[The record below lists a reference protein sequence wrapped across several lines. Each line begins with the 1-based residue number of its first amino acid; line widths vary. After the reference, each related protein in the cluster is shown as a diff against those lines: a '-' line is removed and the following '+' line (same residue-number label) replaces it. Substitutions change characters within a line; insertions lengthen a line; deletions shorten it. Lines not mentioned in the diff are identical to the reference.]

1 LILCKLAEIRFLNR
15 NEEKFDKQLKTISM
29 KNKTTL
35 YHFIVDQS
43 GSMAGLENQTIAGF
57 NTQLNTIQ
65 SLKKE
70 LPEQEFLC
78 SLTFFNNEVHDRIQF
93 GQVDSIQPLSNQNYF
108 PNGTTA
114 LLDAIGK
121 SIYSIKNRFGE
132 EISEDKMSIVLVIIT
147 DGHENASRLYSYHDV
162 ANLIKQLDETGKWT
176 FSFLGADFD
185 AIHTS
190 QMLNIRKENVMN
202 FSKSEYMGMMDDVS
216 NSIRTYAQEKSAGN
230 LKRDIFDIFKNKD
243 RRKN

>member
-1 LILCKLAEIRFLNR
+1 
-15 NEEKFDKQLKTISM
+15 M

-43 GSMAGLENQTIAGF
+43 GSMAGIENQTIAGF

-65 SLKKE
+65 SLKSE
-70 LPEQEFLC
+70 LPEQQFLC
-78 SLTFFNNEVHDRIQF
+78 SLTFFNHDVIDLIQV
-93 GQVDSIQPLSNQNYF
+93 GKVESIHPLSHHTYR

-121 SIYSIKNRFGE
+121 SIYGIKSRFGKE
-132 EISEDKMSIVLVIIT
+132 LLQDEISIVLVIIT
-147 DGHENASRLYSYHDV
+147 DGHENASRLYSYHDI
-162 ANLIKQLDETGKWT
+162 AHMIKELDETGKWT

-190 QMLNIRKENVMN
+190 QMLNIRRENVMN
-202 FSKSEYMGMMDDVS
+202 FNKSEYMGMMDDVS
-216 NSIRTYAQEKSAGN
+216 NSIRTYAHEKSTGN
-230 LKRDIFDIFKNKD
+230 LKRDIFDIFKDKERRNNK
-243 RRKN
+243 

>member
-1 LILCKLAEIRFLNR
+1 
-15 NEEKFDKQLKTISM
+15 M

-65 SLKKE
+65 QLKKE
-70 LPEQEFLC
+70 LPDQEFLC
-78 SLTFFNNEVHDRIQF
+78 SLTFFNNEVQDRIQY
-93 GQVDSIQPLSNQNYF
+93 GQIELIQPLSFQNYV
-108 PNGTTA
+108 PIGTTA

-121 SIYSIKNRFGE
+121 SIYSIKNKFGT
-132 EISEDKMSIVLVIIT
+132 EIYEDKISIVLVIIT
-147 DGHENASRLYSYHDV
+147 DGHENASRLYSYHDI

-202 FSKSEYMGMMDDVS
+202 FSKSEYSGMMNDVS
-216 NSIRTYAQEKSAGN
+216 ESIRTYAHEKSTGN
-230 LKRDIFDIFKNKD
+230 LKRDIFDIFKTKD
-243 RRKN
+243 RRNNANM

>member
-1 LILCKLAEIRFLNR
+1 
-15 NEEKFDKQLKTISM
+15 M

-43 GSMAGLENQTIAGF
+43 GSMSGMENQTIAGF
-57 NTQLNTIQ
+57 NTQLQTIQ
-65 SLKKE
+65 SLKM
-70 LPEQEFLC
+70 EFPDQQYLC
-78 SLTFFNNEVHDRIQF
+78 SLTFFNHEVMDQIQV
-93 GQVDSIQPLSNQNYF
+93 GQVESIQPLSHQTYR

-121 SIYSIKNRFGE
+121 SIYGIKNRFGKE
-132 EISEDKMSIVLVIIT
+132 LQNDEISIVLVIIT

-162 ANLIKQLDETGKWT
+162 AYLIKELDETGKWT

-190 QMLNIRKENVMN
+190 QMLNIRRENVMN
-202 FSKSEYMGMMDDVS
+202 FDKSDYMNMMNDVS
-216 NSIRTYAQEKSAGN
+216 ASIRNYASEKSSGN
-230 LKRDIFDIFKNKD
+230 LKRDIFDIFRDKE
-243 RRKN
+243 RRKK

>member
-1 LILCKLAEIRFLNR
+1 
-15 NEEKFDKQLKTISM
+15 M

-43 GSMAGLENQTIAGF
+43 GSMAGLENPTIAGF
-57 NTQLNTIQ
+57 NTQLETIQ

-78 SLTFFNNEVHDRIQF
+78 SLTFFNHEVQDRIQYS
-93 GQVDSIQPLSNQNYF
+93 QVDNIVPLSRQNYL
-108 PNGTTA
+108 PNGSTA

-132 EISEDKMSIVLVIIT
+132 AITKDEISIVLVIIT
-147 DGHENASRLYSYHDV
+147 DGHENASRLYSYHDI

-202 FSKSEYMGMMDDVS
+202 FSKSEYSGIMDDVS
-216 NSIRTYAQEKSAGN
+216 ESITCYAREKSSGN
-230 LKRDIFDIFKNKD
+230 LKRDIFDIFNEKE
-243 RRKN
+243 RRKNKN